1 MINPFM
7 LLAAKTK
14 LTPEEVTDIAL
25 RNLIWLDL
33 LKENKADDAICG
45 QITRNLVITQ
55 IIAADKQSRAL
66 YDMSCIGIKA
76 FMKAMIR
83 KDSRDMPFMDLSTDE
98 FKAVKKVLISYGRIL
113 PQLDNGLLIGANTRW
128 LEIKANFG
136 GRDDE

>member
-7 LLAAKTK
+7 LIAAKTK
-14 LTPEEVTDIAL
+14 LQPEEVVDIDL
-25 RNLIWLDL
+25 RNMIWLDL
-33 LKENKADDAICG
+33 LKSNKADDNVCG
-45 QITRNLVITQ
+45 QITRNLVLTQ

-83 KDSRDMPFMDLSTDE
+83 KEERGLSFMDLSTDE

-113 PQLDNGLLIGANTRW
+113 PQLDWGSIKGAADRW

>member
-14 LTPEEVTDIAL
+14 PTPEEVTDIAL

-66 YDMSCIGIKA
+66 YDMSCIGIKS
-76 FMKAMIR
+76 FLKAMER
-83 KDSRDMPFMDLSTDE
+83 KDDRDM
-98 FKAVKKVLISYGRIL
+98 KY
-113 PQLDNGLLIGANTRW
+113 
-128 LEIKANFG
+128 
-136 GRDDE
+136 

>member
-66 YDMSCIGIKA
+66 YDMSCIGIKS
-76 FMKAMIR
+76 FLKAMER
-83 KDSRDMPFMDLSTDE
+83 KDDRDMKYMELSTDE
-98 FKAVKKVLISYGRIL
+98 FKAVKKVLISFGRIL
-113 PQLDNGLLIGANTRW
+113 PQLDLGTIKGATDRW
-128 LEIKANFG
+128 LEIKHVFG

>member
-14 LTPEEVTDIAL
+14 LKPEEVVDIDL
-25 RNLIWLDL
+25 RNMIWLDL
-33 LKENKADDAICG
+33 LKSNKADDSVCG
-45 QITRNLVITQ
+45 QITRNLVLTQ

-83 KDSRDMPFMDLSTDE
+83 KDERGLNFMDLSTDE
-98 FKAVKKVLISYGRIL
+98 FKAVKKVLLSYGRIL
-113 PQLDNGLLIGANTRW
+113 PQLDLGSIKGAADRW
-128 LEIKANFG
+128 LEIKHVFG

>member
-45 QITRNLVITQ
+45 QITRNLVLTQ

-66 YDMSCIGIKA
+66 YDMSCIGIKS
-76 FMKAMIR
+76 FLKAMER
-83 KDSRDMPFMDLSTDE
+83 KDDRDMKFMELSTPE
-98 FKAVKKVLISYGRIL
+98 FKAVKKVLISFGRIL
-113 PQLDNGLLIGANTRW
+113 PQLDLGTIKGATDRW
-128 LEIKANFG
+128 LEIKHVFG
-136 GRDDE
+136 GRYDE

>member
-14 LTPEEVTDIAL
+14 LQPEEVIDIDL
-25 RNLIWLDL
+25 RNMIWLDL
-33 LKENKADDAICG
+33 LKSNKADDNVCG
-45 QITRNLVITQ
+45 QITRNLVLTQ

-76 FMKAMIR
+76 FLKAMER
-83 KDSRDMPFMDLSTDE
+83 KDDRDMKFIDLSTDE

-113 PQLDNGLLIGANTRW
+113 PQLDLGSIKGSADRW

-136 GRDDE
+136 ARDDE

>member
-14 LTPEEVTDIAL
+14 PTPEEVTDIAL

-33 LKENKADDAICG
+33 LKEKKADDAICG

-66 YDMSCIGIKA
+66 YDMSCIGIKS
-76 FMKAMIR
+76 FLKAMER
-83 KDSRDMPFMDLSTDE
+83 KDDRDMKYMELSTDE
-98 FKAVKKVLISYGRIL
+98 FKAVKKVLISFGRIL
-113 PQLDNGLLIGANTRW
+113 PQLDLGTIKGATDRW
-128 LEIKANFG
+128 LEIKHVFG

>member
-1 MINPFM
+1 M

-45 QITRNLVITQ
+45 QITRNLVLTQ

-66 YDMSCIGIKA
+66 YDMSCIGIKS
-76 FMKAMIR
+76 FLKAMER
-83 KDSRDMPFMDLSTDE
+83 KDDRDMKFMELSTPE
-98 FKAVKKVLISYGRIL
+98 FKAVKKVLISFGRIL
-113 PQLDNGLLIGANTRW
+113 PQLDLGTIKGATDRW
-128 LEIKANFG
+128 LEIKHVFG
-136 GRDDE
+136 GRYDE

>member
-14 LTPEEVTDIAL
+14 LTPEEVTDLAL
-25 RNLIWLDL
+25 PNLIWLDL

-76 FMKAMIR
+76 FMSAMTR
-83 KDSRDMPFMDLSTDE
+83 KDERNMPFMELSTPE
-98 FKAVKKVLISYGRIL
+98 LKAVKKVLLSYGRIL
-113 PQLDNGLLIGANTRW
+113 PQLDLGSINGATYRW
-128 LEIKANFG
+128 LEIKHVFG

>member
-14 LTPEEVTDIAL
+14 PTPEEVTDIAL

-66 YDMSCIGIKA
+66 YDMSCIGIKS
-76 FMKAMIR
+76 FLKAMER
-83 KDSRDMPFMDLSTDE
+83 KDDRDMKYMELSTDE
-98 FKAVKKVLISYGRIL
+98 FKAVKKVLISFGRIL
-113 PQLDNGLLIGANTRW
+113 PQLDLGTIKGATDRW
-128 LEIKANFG
+128 LEIKHVFG

>member
-14 LTPEEVTDIAL
+14 LTPDEVTDISL

-76 FMKAMIR
+76 FMKAMER
-83 KDSRDMPFMDLSTDE
+83 KDDRDMKFMDLSTDE
-98 FKAVKKVLISYGRIL
+98 FKAVKKVLISFGRIL
-113 PQLDNGLLIGANTRW
+113 PQLDFGTIKGATDRW
-128 LEIKANFG
+128 LEIKHVFG

>member
-14 LTPEEVTDIAL
+14 LTPDEVTDIAL

-66 YDMSCIGIKA
+66 YDMSCIGIKS
-76 FMKAMIR
+76 FLKAMER
-83 KDSRDMPFMDLSTDE
+83 KDDRGLSFMDLSTDE
-98 FKAVKKVLISYGRIL
+98 FKAVKKVLISFGRIL
-113 PQLDNGLLIGANTRW
+113 PQLDLGTIKGATDRW
-128 LEIKANFG
+128 LEIKHVFG